1 MKSVITKYK
10 ILIVVFLGLLSAS
23 CNKKLDVK
31 PQDTISPDQIKTEAD
46 VTALL
51 LGTYDD
57 LQYYDGF
64 GQNYQLISD
73 LMANENDISFV
84 GTFADYRRVANR
96 TLDRTSSVAEGIWL
110 NGYRAINKANIV
122 LSKLDVVA
130 ADNKDAVS
138 GEAKFIRAVVYY
150 ELSGF
155 YGKPYSDG
163 NLTTNLTVP
172 LVLDPIVSTDA
183 IDKAYVARAT
193 VQDIHTQILKDLQ
206 DAITE
211 LPADNGT
218 RANKYAAYAF
228 LSRVY
233 LAEGKY
239 AEAATAADAVIS
251 SGVYSL
257 TSSFSG
263 AFNNAANSSED
274 IFGIQQSEQSN
285 TGSSNFG
292 IITMYDSNTNG
303 DRGDVQVDE
312 NQPTTY
318 ETGDDRGSYYY
329 NGKSISGI
337 TGLYTYKYST
347 RYKVVPVVRLAE
359 MYLTRGEANLRS
371 GAQVGDATPLED
383 ITTVRDRAKAPTLL
397 AVTGDDFVTERFRE
411 LAFEGDK
418 FWTKKRLK
426 LDVGTLAYD
435 NDKLVLPI
443 PEREREVNTKLT
455 QNNGY

>member
-31 PQDTISPDQIKTEAD
+31 PQDTISPDQIKTETD

-73 LMANENDISFV
+73 LIANENDLSFV
-84 GTFADYRRVANR
+84 GTYADYRRMANR
-96 TLDRTSSVAEGIWL
+96 TIDRTSTIAEGIWL

-122 LSKLDVVA
+122 LDKLDLVA
-130 ADNKDAVS
+130 AENKDAVS

-172 LVLDPIVSTDA
+172 LVLDAFVNTDE

-193 VQDIHTQILKDLQ
+193 VQDVHTQIVKDLQ
-206 DAITE
+206 DAIAE
-211 LPADNGT
+211 LPEDNGT

-239 AEAATAADAVIS
+239 TEAATAADAVIT
-251 SGVYSL
+251 SGVYAL
-257 TSSFSG
+257 TSSFAG
-263 AFNNAANSSED
+263 AFNNVANSSED

-285 TGSSNFG
+285 TGTSNFG
-292 IITMYDSNTNG
+292 IITMYDAYDEG
-303 DRGDVQVDE
+303 RGDVQVNADHLNIYEAGDE
-312 NQPTTY
+312 RGTFFY
-318 ETGDDRGSYYY
+318 EGG
-329 NGKSISGI
+329 SISGYSG
-337 TGLYTYKYST
+337 TYTSKYHSK
-347 RYKVVPVVRLAE
+347 YKVVPVVRLAE

-371 GAQVGDATPLED
+371 GTQVGDATPLED

-397 AVTGDDFVTERFRE
+397 AVTGDDFVTERYRE

-426 LDVGTLAYD
+426 LDIGTLAYD
-435 NDKLVLPI
+435 NDKLILPV
-443 PEREREVNTKLT
+443 PERERDVNTKLT
-455 QNNGY
+455 QNDGY

>member
-73 LMANENDISFV
+73 LMANENDLSFV
-84 GTFADYRRVANR
+84 GTYTDYRRVANR
-96 TLDRTSSVAEGIWL
+96 TQDRTSTVAEGIWV
-110 NGYRAINKANIV
+110 NGYRAINKTNIV
-122 LSKLDVVA
+122 LNKLDLVS
-130 ADNKDAVS
+130 ADNKDAVA

-150 ELSGF
+150 ELSGL

-163 NLTTNLTVP
+163 NLTTNVTVP
-172 LVLDPIVSTDA
+172 LILDAVVSTGEV
-183 IDKAYVARAT
+183 DKAYAARAT
-193 VQDIHTQILKDLQ
+193 VQDMHTQIVKDLQ
-206 DAITE
+206 DAVAD
-211 LPADNGT
+211 LPEDNGT

-239 AEAATAADAVIS
+239 TEAATAADAVIA

-257 TSSFSG
+257 TASFAG
-263 AFNNAANSSED
+263 AFNNVSNSSED

-285 TGSSNFG
+285 TGTSNFG
-292 IITMYDSNTNG
+292 IITMFDSYP
-303 DRGDVQVDE
+303 DRRGDVQVNTDHLSIYESGDE
-312 NQPTTY
+312 
-318 ETGDDRGSYYY
+318 RGTFFYDGS
-329 NGKSISGI
+329 SISGL
-337 TGLYTYKYST
+337 TGTYTTKYNSK
-347 RYKVVPVVRLAE
+347 YKVVPVVRLSE
-359 MYLTRGEANLRS
+359 MYLTRGEANLRGGVQIGS
-371 GAQVGDATPLED
+371 ATPLED
-383 ITTVRDRAKAPTLL
+383 ISTVRDRAKAPSLSVAT
-397 AVTGDDFVTERFRE
+397 ADDFVTERYRE

-426 LDVGTLAYD
+426 LNVGTLAYD

-443 PEREREVNTKLT
+443 PDREREVNTKLT

>member
-73 LMANENDISFV
+73 LIANENDISFV
-84 GTFADYRRVANR
+84 GTYADYRRVANR
-96 TLDRTSSVAEGIWL
+96 TQDRTSTVAEGIWL

-130 ADNKDAVS
+130 ADNKDAVA

-172 LVLDPIVSTDA
+172 LVLDAVVNTGEV
-183 IDKAYVARAT
+183 DKAYVARAT
-193 VQDIHTQILKDLQ
+193 VQDMHTQIVKDLQ
-206 DAITE
+206 DAIAG

-228 LSRVY
+228 LSRIY

-239 AEAATAADAVIS
+239 TEAATAADAVIT
-251 SGVYSL
+251 SGVYAL
-257 TSSFSG
+257 TSSFAG
-263 AFNNAANSSED
+263 AFNNVANSSED

-285 TGSSNFG
+285 TGTSNFG
-292 IITMYDSNTNG
+292 INTMYDAYSEG
-303 DRGDVQVDE
+303 RGDVQVNADHLSIYEAGDE
-312 NQPTTY
+312 
-318 ETGDDRGSYYY
+318 RGTFFYDGS
-329 NGKSISGI
+329 SISGI
-337 TGLYTYKYST
+337 SGTYTTKYHSK
-347 RYKVVPVVRLAE
+347 YKVVTVVRLAE

-371 GAQVGDATPLED
+371 GTQVGSATPLED
-383 ITTVRDRAKAPTLL
+383 ITTVRDRAKAPTLS

-426 LDVGTLAYD
+426 LNIGTLAYD
-435 NDKLVLPI
+435 NDKLILPV
-443 PEREREVNTKLT
+443 PEREKDVNTKLT